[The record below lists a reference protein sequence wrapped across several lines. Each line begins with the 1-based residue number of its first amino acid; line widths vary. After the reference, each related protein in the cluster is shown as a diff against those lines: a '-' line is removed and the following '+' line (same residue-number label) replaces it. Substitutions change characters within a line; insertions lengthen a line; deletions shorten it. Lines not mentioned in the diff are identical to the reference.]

1 MDDFIKWSL
10 IAIAFAAVWGLF
22 VYGRGVLKE
31 KFGLRE
37 PLATQI
43 AIAVA
48 AILWLI
54 VYIVEQDT
62 R

>member
-10 IAIAFAAVWGLF
+10 IAIAFAAVWGFF
-22 VYGRGVLKE
+22 VYGRSILKE
-31 KFGLRE
+31 KFGIRE

-43 AIAVA
+43 AISAA